1 MEFFDSKKTGDLC
14 KFDID
19 WLIYLAVSRIGA
31 DIAVVQD
38 GLSTNVSMFVRS
50 FIFIIVAFI
59 FVFIISWQLTLVIIG
74 CIVPVLIFS
83 VFFGKAM
90 KSI

>member
-1 MEFFDSKKTGDLC
+1 M
-14 KFDID
+14 
-19 WLIYLAVSRIGA
+19 SRIGA

-74 CIVPVLIFS
+74 CIVPVLVFS